1 MNIFP
6 ESLEAVISHFEKLP
20 GIGRKSAERIGF
32 YILTLPKDEVKEFAD
47 SLLNVITKIKP
58 CKECNNITDTELC
71 KICQDPKRDKKIVCV
86 VEEPKDIIAIERTQD
101 FKGVYHVLL
110 GSISPLEGKGPSN
123 LALAQLL
130 KKIEKNEVEEVIIA
144 TDSDSE
150 GQATALYLLE
160 LLKNKNVKRITR
172 LGLGV
177 PMGADLELV
186 DLASLK
192 EALKNRR
199 VLSERKA

>member
-32 YILTLPKDEVKEFAD
+32 YILTLPKDEVKKFAD

>member
-6 ESLEAVISHFEKLP
+6 ESLEALITHFEKLP
-20 GIGRKSAERIGF
+20 GIGRKTAERIAF
-32 YILTLPKDEVKEFAD
+32 YILTLPSSEIKKFAE
-47 SLLNVITKIKP
+47 SLLNVITRIKP
-58 CKECNNITDTELC
+58 CKECNNITDEEIC
-71 KICQDPKRDKKIVCV
+71 KICKDPKRNRKTICV
-86 VEEPKDIIAIERTQD
+86 VEEPKDIVAIERTQN

-130 KKIEKNEVEEVIIA
+130 KKIDKDQIEEIIIA

-160 LLKNKNVKRITR
+160 LFKTKNIKRITR

-177 PMGADLELV
+177 PVGADLELV
-186 DLASLK
+186 DIASLK

-199 VLSERKA
+199 ILSERNS